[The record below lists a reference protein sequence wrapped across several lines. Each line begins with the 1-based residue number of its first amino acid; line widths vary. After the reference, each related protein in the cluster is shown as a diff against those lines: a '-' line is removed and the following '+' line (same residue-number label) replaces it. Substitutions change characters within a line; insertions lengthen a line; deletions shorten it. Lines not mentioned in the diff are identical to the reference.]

1 MMSKILQVQH
11 RRVLSRQKATLYLAL
26 FVILLY
32 LFFQR
37 SQHAQYQVWRQAVD
51 LGNTILGATASTDL
65 PGEELKWTPP
75 TPVDDGAP
83 PVTDEE
89 LKELF
94 KEEYNDLGKKP
105 TAGTIY
111 GNTLRTLVD
120 SLVRKLGQETMTNTT
135 HLEETS
141 DDSPFTFNPYPKYNS
156 NEWRAS
162 HAEYV
167 PCIGPTGAEVQDIKV
182 FKGHP
187 RGFPAP
193 GFGSYDLLGIDSN
206 ICYERQTRFGQYGIG
221 KPVDKDEK
229 VIDWNKVDW
238 GELQQGCVHANR
250 DRFDLKGAPNK
261 VLSNYDPNRISG
273 ADGHRRNR
281 RDTTSHYS
289 LKPSFWMEKSEP
301 KPEPRTALLLRSYTG
316 KDYNDN
322 DRQVIRSLVTEL
334 TLRTGGEYQVFLLVH
349 VRDASLN
356 ITNATTYRSVLE
368 EQIPR
373 EFWNMTVLWNDAGVH
388 RLYPKL
394 DPVWT
399 ANVHNAQWLSVQK
412 FLQDN
417 REFDY
422 VWNWEMD
429 SRVTGQH
436 YDMLTKLASFAKAQ
450 PRKGL
455 WERNERF
462 YIPSVHGAYDTAFRK
477 SIESLTPPNETI
489 WGPPHLPFIR
499 PVSPVPPTTAA
510 KDKYHWG
517 VGEEADLITLSPIF
531 NPTNSGWILGNQVW
545 GYSDPEHPSESLP
558 RRTTIITQT
567 RVSRLLLDTMH
578 VENLRGN
585 HVGSEM
591 TPQTVALLHGLKA
604 VYAPM
609 PVFFDRPWSGA
620 QLQRWFNGGSKGQSG
635 GAGCAMGWGREGRFA
650 GSTWYFRA
658 DPPQRL
664 YNNWMGYEDN
674 GVGGEEWEEE
684 HGRPCL
690 PAMFLHPVKDVKPR
704 EKGYVSDS
712 KLPY

>member
-1 MMSKILQVQH
+1 MDSKQQ
-11 RRVLSRQKATLYLAL
+11 TL
-26 FVILLY
+26 
-32 LFFQR
+32 
-37 SQHAQYQVWRQAVD
+37 D
-51 LGNTILGATASTDL
+51 N
-65 PGEELKWTPP
+65 
-75 TPVDDGAP
+75 
-83 PVTDEE
+83 
-89 LKELF
+89 
-94 KEEYNDLGKKP
+94 
-105 TAGTIY
+105 
-111 GNTLRTLVD
+111 
-120 SLVRKLGQETMTNTT
+120 
-135 HLEETS
+135 TS
-141 DDSPFTFNPYPKYNS
+141 DTDPQSLNRPFVFSPYPPYNS
-156 NEWRAS
+156 HAWKAS

-167 PCIGPTGAEVQDIKV
+167 SCMGPTGVEVEDIRV
-182 FKGHP
+182 FKGRP
-187 RGFPAP
+187 RGFPSP
-193 GFGSYDLLGIDSN
+193 GFGSYSVLGIDPE

-221 KPVDKDEK
+221 SPLDRDGQA
-229 VIDWNKVDW
+229 IDWDRVDW
-238 GELQQGCVHANR
+238 GELQQMCIDANQAR
-250 DRFDLKGAPNK
+250 YNLKGSPNK
-261 VLSNYDPNRISG
+261 HLSNYDPSG
-273 ADGHRRNR
+273 RPTVDDGPRGKRGK
-281 RDTTSHYS
+281 TGHYS
-289 LKPSFWMEKSEP
+289 LRPSFWKESGP
-301 KPEPRTALLLRSYTG
+301 KVESRTALLLRSYTG

-334 TLRTGGEYQVFLLVH
+334 SLRTGGEYQVFLLVH
-349 VRDASLN
+349 VRDATYNL
-356 ITNATTYRSVLE
+356 TNTSTYRTVLE

-373 EFWNMTVLWNDAGVH
+373 EFHNMTVLWNDAVVH
-388 RLYPKL
+388 ALYHKL

-436 YDMLTKLASFAKAQ
+436 YDMLSKLTAFARDQ

-462 YIPSVHGAYDTAFRK
+462 YIPSVHGDFATTFRRSVERLTANT
-477 SIESLTPPNETI
+477 SI
-489 WGPPHLPFIR
+489 WGPPFLPFIR
-499 PVSPVPPTTAA
+499 PVGPKPPVPSPA
-510 KDKYHWG
+510 KDNYKWG

-531 NPTNSGWILGNQVW
+531 NPVNSGWILGNQVW

-567 RVSRLLLDTMH
+567 RASRTLLDIMH

-591 TPQTVALLHGLKA
+591 TPQTVSLLHGLKA

-609 PVFFDRPWSGA
+609 PVFFDRPWSGDS
-620 QLQRWFNGGSKGQSG
+620 LQKWFNGGPLGESG
-635 GAGCAMGWGREGRFA
+635 GTGCAMGWGREGRFA

-674 GVGGEEWEEE
+674 GIGGEEWEEE

-712 KLPY
+712 RLPY